1 MANPQTTETTSQV
14 LYGAVKIEVSA
25 ASNFAGAVDIGAVNG
40 AKYTEDMKISTLEAD
55 NAVDRDIV
63 TEQSGMIEF
72 EQIQLLNEAARV
84 IMRGTLDTVTPVPG
98 SAVTGAT
105 QTVYSGAWGY
115 NTFEPLDHQ
124 NGSGA
129 AVSVTSV
136 TGSTNGLLVAETDY
150 FVVKNDDGIYG
161 IMVKDSATV
170 TTIAQNLAIVYD
182 YTPSASV
189 IYTTGGTSALPYFY
203 VRMTNTDEAGKI
215 VKWETLGKCNLA
227 KGDEIV
233 FKKYNADDTR
243 VPVPV
248 SIKVR
253 QDITLTAGAQL
264 MKRTVIG

>member
-1 MANPQTTETTSQV
+1 MSNPQTTEVLNQV
-14 LYGAVKIEVSA
+14 LYGAVKVEVSSA
-25 ASNFAGAVDIGAVNG
+25 ANFAGAVDIGAVNG

-72 EQIQLLNEAARV
+72 EQIQLLNEAARA
-84 IMRGTLDTVTPVPG
+84 IMRGTLDTVTPIAGVLVPAA
-98 SAVTGAT
+98 S
-105 QTVYSGAWGY
+105 QTVFSGSWGF
-115 NTFEPLDHQ
+115 NTFIPFANQ
-124 NGSGA
+124 NGDGSIIA
-129 AVSVTSV
+129 VTSV
-136 TGSTNGLLVAETDY
+136 TGGTDGPLTAEDDY
-150 FVVKNDDGIYG
+150 YVVKDDSGIYG
-161 IMVKDSATV
+161 IMVKDTVDV
-170 TTIAQNLAIVYD
+170 TTIAQNLVIVYA
-182 YTPSASV
+182 YTPTASTT
-189 IYTTGGTSALPYFY
+189 YTTGGTSALPYFY
-203 VRMTNTDEAGKI
+203 VRLTNTDENGKI

-253 QDITLTAGAQL
+253 QDITLAAGAQL

>member
-1 MANPQTTETTSQV
+1 MANPQTTATPAQI
-14 LYGAVKIEVSA
+14 LYGAVKIEVSS

-40 AKYTEDMKISTLEAD
+40 AKYTEDMKISTLEFQNVVEID
-55 NAVDRDIV
+55 TV

-72 EQIQLLNEAARV
+72 EQMQLLNEAARV

-203 VRMTNTDEAGKI
+203 VRMTNTDENGKI